1 MAMADVNVI
10 GNETMWEDLR
20 NNWGWI
26 LVRGIAAVI
35 FGVLALL
42 LPEITLTALVLLWGA
57 YALLDGVLALIAAF
71 RIRDRGK
78 PFWALLVVGILGI
91 AAGIVTFLWPGIT
104 ALALLAFIAAWS
116 LLMGIFQIVAAIR
129 LRKSI
134 EREWL
139 LGLSGLLSV
148 VFGVLMLINPGAG
161 ALAVV
166 WVIGAYA
173 IIFGVLLIALGFKLR
188 STTHHPRLASQM

>member
-1 MAMADVNVI
+1 MEEVND
-10 GNETMWEDLR
+10 TMWSDLGR
-20 NNWGWI
+20 NWGWI

-35 FGVLALL
+35 FGVLALV
-42 LPEITLTALVLLWGA
+42 LPGITLAALVLLWGA
-57 YALLDGVLALIAAF
+57 YALADGIIALIAAF

-91 AAGIVTFLWPGIT
+91 AAGILTFIWPGMT
-104 ALALLAFIAAWS
+104 AIVLLAFIAAWS
-116 LLMGIFQIVAAIR
+116 LVMGIFQIIAAVR

-134 EREWL
+134 ENEWL

-148 VFGVLMLINPGAG
+148 IFGVLMLINPGAG
-161 ALAVV
+161 ALAVI

-173 IIFGVLLIALGFKLR
+173 VVFGVLLIALGLKLR
-188 STTHHPRLASQM
+188 SRTHHSSLASQL